1 MRGGEEVEKFG
12 RDERDKDEGGM
23 VGSVEDIVDAGGCL
37 CRELSEI
44 SMQSTEELPEI
55 GIGNEIGNVLVIK
68 NDIKVKM
75 NLN

>member
-1 MRGGEEVEKFG
+1 
-12 RDERDKDEGGM
+12 
-23 VGSVEDIVDAGGCL
+23 
-37 CRELSEI
+37 
-44 SMQSTEELPEI
+44 MQLMEELPVK